1 MSRFAILDLGTNSVR
16 LDIYQLFDDAS
27 YELLHRGKTMVRLGQ
42 EVFTTGVIQ
51 TDACERCFD
60 ALDDFARQCEEFAV
74 TDTIAIG
81 TCALREAENAADFV
95 KQVKKR
101 FGYKIRVIAGEEE
114 AELILMGIQKDP
126 MSAFGV
132 YGFVD
137 IGGGSTEIGVVK
149 PSKTVYL
156 ESFDF
161 GAARMKQLFL
171 MPTVKSDAI
180 AAMRSYIQED
190 FADRPLPK
198 KFPTIE
204 HLLGSS
210 GTIRA
215 VRSIL
220 EANGRGKRIKLKHL
234 SKLSSEMST
243 MTRKEILAIP
253 GLPAK
258 RADIIL
264 PGIIILQETMI
275 FLRTN
280 VVHFTK
286 FALRDGIIRQYVE
299 SQFEQSSQASSA

>member
-16 LDIYQLFDDAS
+16 LDIYQLFEDS
-27 YELLHRGKTMVRLGQ
+27 NYELLHRSKTMVRLGQ
-42 EVFTTGVIQ
+42 DVFTTGVIQ
-51 TDACERCFD
+51 SDACARCFD
-60 ALDDFARQCEEFAV
+60 ALSDFHRQCQEFGV

-81 TCALREAENAADFV
+81 TCALREAENSSDFV

-101 FGYKIRVIAGEEE
+101 FGYKIQIISGKEE
-114 AELILMGIQKDP
+114 AELILLGIQKDP
-126 MSAFGV
+126 LSAFGV
-132 YGFVD
+132 YGFID
-137 IGGGSTEIGVVK
+137 IGGGSTEMGVVK
-149 PSKTVYL
+149 PTKTVYL

-171 MPTVKSDAI
+171 MPTVTSDGI

-198 KFPTIE
+198 KFPTVE

-215 VRSIL
+215 LKSIL
-220 EANGRGKRIKLKHL
+220 EANGRGKRIKLKHI
-234 SKLSSEMST
+234 SKLTSEMST
-243 MTRKEILAIP
+243 MSRKELLSIP

-264 PGIIILQETMI
+264 PGLIILQESMV

-280 VVHFTK
+280 VIHFTK
-286 FALRDGIIRQYVE
+286 FALRDGLIRQYVE
-299 SQFEQSSQASSA
+299 SQSDSESKSSA